1 MHRLTRVFPIGAL
14 AAALA
19 AGACSDN
26 TAPKPVDPSAMA
38 ATVGGINASFS
49 QNAVFQSL
57 SALAESFTLAAPAA
71 RPSALLAASGSG
83 AAWATTSLGHMRG
96 LAARAPA
103 AVMTLFP
110 ANVLGKTF
118 VWDTAGG
125 GRYRILDST
134 LTGASANGVRF
145 RLYQADTATHRPVLP
160 LTTTGFVDLV
170 DASTP
175 QANVLHQVLHV
186 GSLTAADY
194 TTTGVKTTGSLTL
207 SVSGYVADVASGG
220 SPVNLVLS
228 HALTLADSSLVTD
241 YQAVGNGATLVMHT
255 TASGSGG
262 NPTLGINWNLAKG
275 GASIGVI
282 GSGTSNNA
290 NLQFTFNGVTW
301 ATVTGDLNG
310 TPVIAGANGHVL
322 TLADLYS
329 MAVILQGF
337 TDVGSSLDAVFGPAY
352 LVFK

>member
-1 MHRLTRVFPIGAL
+1 MHRLTRLLPIGAL

-19 AGACSDN
+19 AGACGDS

-38 ATVGGINASFS
+38 TTVGGINAAYS

-57 SALAESFTLAAPAA
+57 SALAESFTLAAPTA
-71 RPSALLAASGSG
+71 RSSALQPVSGSG
-83 AAWATTSLGHMRG
+83 AARATTSLGFMRDLG
-96 LAARAPA
+96 ARAPA
-103 AVMTLFP
+103 AVLTLFP

-118 VWDTAGG
+118 VWDTASG
-125 GRYRILDST
+125 GRYRIVDSS
-134 LTGASANGVRF
+134 LAGASANGVRF
-145 RLYQADTATHRPVLP
+145 TLYQADSVTHRPVLP
-160 LTTTGFVDLV
+160 LMTTGFVDLV

-186 GSLTAADY
+186 GTQTAADY

-207 SVSGYVADVASGG
+207 TASGYVADVVSGG
-220 SPVNLVLS
+220 SPVNLQLS
-228 HALTLADSSLVTD
+228 HALTLADSSLATN
-241 YQAVGNGATLVMHT
+241 YQVNGNGAALAMHT
-255 TASGSGG
+255 TASGSAG
-262 NPTLGINWNLAKG
+262 NPTLGIDWSLAKG
-275 GASIGVI
+275 GASIGVV

-290 NLQFTFNGVTW
+290 SLQFTFNGVTW

-322 TLADLYS
+322 TLADLYA
-329 MAVILQGF
+329 MVQILQGF
-337 TDVGSSLDAVFGPAY
+337 TDVGASLDAVFGPAY